1 MRVSKY
7 RYPITTFILNCILTP
22 YIHDRPFVRS
32 VQMIRNK
39 LCRDA
44 NNAVGL
50 QKQRNSY
57 QCSWWNRESTVNC
70 KLECYVKP
78 MKDPLGVS
86 PSKGNQ
92 GTKQSK
98 EKISFDLGG
107 NRTHDLRIRFTVT
120 LPTEL
125 QGRTDLSGSIPTEV
139 KRIFSLPHV
148 VP

>member
-7 RYPITTFILNCILTP
+7 RYPITTFIRNCILTP
-22 YIHDRPFVRS
+22 YISDRPFVRS

-57 QCSWWNRESTVNC
+57 QCSWWNRESTVKC

-86 PSKGNQ
+86 PNKGNQ
-92 GTKQSK
+92 VNHTRYR
-98 EKISFDLGG
+98 KIFFDLGG
-107 NRTHDLRIRFTVT
+107 YRTHDLWIRSTVT
-120 LPTEL
+120 MPTE
-125 QGRTDLSGSIPTEV
+125 PT
-139 KRIFSLPHV
+139 RSDTI
-148 VP
+148 